1 MEKKFRGVFAVIC
14 TPFDEKGDLDEV
26 ALRRH
31 IRYLLDDCGVHGI
44 IPTGSTG
51 EFAFLSESERL
62 RVMDITLEEV
72 NQKVPV
78 FVGSAACSTCET
90 IKYTQRAE
98 QAGADGVMVVSPY
111 YGTLSQEELYGHF
124 ATLAQNI
131 SIPIILYNNP
141 GTSGSDM
148 LPPLIARLAEF
159 DNIAA
164 IKESSG
170 VMQRVSEIMRL
181 CGDKIEV
188 LCGCDTLVLEM
199 FQMGVEGW
207 VAAPAN
213 LIGEFC
219 VQLFDLAAEQK
230 DFAKARELYFKV
242 LPLMD
247 LFESSG
253 KYVQLAKAG
262 LAMRGMPIGEPR
274 RPLLPPNSQLL
285 ERLQDI
291 LNSLCLLKS
300 PTRL

>member
-1 MEKKFRGVFAVIC
+1 MVKKYRGVFAVIC
-14 TPFDEKGDLDEV
+14 TPFNEKGDLDEA

-31 IRYLLDDCGVHGI
+31 IRYLVDQCGVHSI

-51 EFAFLSESERL
+51 EFAFLNEAERL
-62 RVMDITLEEV
+62 QVMEITLDEV
-72 NQKVPV
+72 NNKVPV
-78 FVGSAACSTCET
+78 YIGAAACSTRET
-90 IKYTQRAE
+90 VRYAQCAE
-98 QAGADGVMVVSPY
+98 KAGADGVMVVSPY
-111 YGTLSQEELYGHF
+111 YGSLSQEELYEHF
-124 ATLAQNI
+124 STLARSI
-131 SIPIILYNNP
+131 SIPIIVYNNP
-141 GTSGSDM
+141 GTSGSDI
-148 LPPLIARLAEF
+148 LPPLVARLAEF

-213 LIGEFC
+213 LIGELC
-219 VQLFDLAAEQK
+219 VQLYELAVEQK
-230 DFAKARELYFKV
+230 DFAKAQELYFKV

-262 LAMRGMPIGEPR
+262 LTMRGMPIGNPR
-274 RPLLPPNSQLL
+274 KPLLPPEPRLL
-285 ERLQDI
+285 ERLREI
-291 LNSLCLLKS
+291 LDSLCL
-300 PTRL
+300 TVRT

>member
-1 MEKKFRGVFAVIC
+1 MVKQYRGVFAVIF
-14 TPFDEKGDLDEV
+14 TPFDEKGDLDEA

-31 IRYLLDDCGVHGI
+31 IRYLLDECGVHSI

-51 EFAFLSESERL
+51 EFAFLSEAERL
-62 RVMDITLEEV
+62 RVMDITLDEV
-72 NQKVPV
+72 DKRVPV
-78 FVGSAACSTCET
+78 YIGAAACSTRET
-90 IKYTQRAE
+90 IYYAQRAE

-111 YGTLSQEELYGHF
+111 YGSLSQDELYEHF
-124 ATLAQNI
+124 ATLARNI

-164 IKESSG
+164 VKESSG

-213 LIGEFC
+213 LIGELC
-219 VQLFDLAAEQK
+219 VELFNLAVEQK
-230 DFAKARELYFKV
+230 DFAKAKELYFKV
-242 LPLMD
+242 LPLTD

-262 LAMRGMPIGEPR
+262 LEMRGMPIGKPR
-274 RPLLPPNSQLL
+274 MPLLPPDPQLL
-285 ERLQDI
+285 ERLREI
-291 LNSLCLLKS
+291 LASLHLLKS
-300 PTRL
+300 AARA